1 MSDFLTKGDDAREP
15 LTPVFSDT
23 ANPIGLN
30 GIEFIEYIT
39 PKPQALGQVLEMM
52 GFHPIARHA
61 HVRSNFTV
69 KGIST
74 LWSMRTLRASLAALS
89 AKVLNSMNKYK
100 RALAPLPSA

>member
-39 PKPQALGQVLEMM
+39 PKPKLW
-52 GFHPIARHA
+52 
-61 HVRSNFTV
+61 V
-69 KGIST
+69 KF
-74 LWSMRTLRASLAALS
+74 W
-89 AKVLNSMNKYK
+89 K
-100 RALAPLPSA
+100 